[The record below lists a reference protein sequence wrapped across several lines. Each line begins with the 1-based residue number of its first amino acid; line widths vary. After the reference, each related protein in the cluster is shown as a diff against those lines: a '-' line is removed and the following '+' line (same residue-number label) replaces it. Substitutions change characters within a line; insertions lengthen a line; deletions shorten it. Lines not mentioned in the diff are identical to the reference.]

1 MDADKKTTINSFK
14 LAKTDIARMQRQID
28 LLEQK
33 FDKVVDVL
41 DTLKSHQLRVSQKVN
56 TLSNKKTVKKIVKK
70 KVAKKTVKKVVK
82 ATVKKKQVSSYH
94 KRKTTKF
101 VASKTGKKFH
111 IEACPF
117 AKNIKPKYKVRFH
130 SKVKALNEGYKPCNC
145 VKN

>member
-1 MDADKKTTINSFK
+1 MDADEKKTIQSFK

-28 LLEQK
+28 LLDQK
-33 FDKVVDVL
+33 FVKVVDVL
-41 DTLKSHQLRVSQKVN
+41 DTLRSHQLKVSQKVSA
-56 TLSNKKTVKKIVKK
+56 LSK
-70 KVAKKTVKKVVK
+70 KKTVKKVVK
-82 ATVKKKQVSSYH
+82 RKVARKPVKKVVKKTT
-94 KRKTTKF
+94 KRKLTKF

-145 VKN
+145 VK